1 MTLIRSTVTA
11 LWLICLGHVGLDVVQ
26 ADFGDTADK
35 SFQCPV
41 LTTCPVICVS
51 SINDCP
57 TTSCPPD
64 NVLCP
69 NGECIPCP
77 DNDAASIEECC
88 SARWWLQRNP
98 CPSQSDAAS
107 HRACGSVACPKTDEF
122 LETCF
127 DSFKDPFYD
136 DMALCEDEI
145 KDSGDDFSAKPLSI
159 LGIWL
164 FGLTAAV
171 FFWTRCNNYH
181 VNACQALDDAD
192 AAGGGANNTGAAVG
206 ETPALDGKT
215 QTGYKT
221 PFLGRLLYYAV
232 MLTLLGFQ
240 LLLLAFTWASYY
252 ENQEE
257 ALRAFEITWVVGF
270 LWTFL
275 FKYPTSIRAVFYRRC
290 DLAAATIICVSVPK
304 TANHN
309 KGQVMES
316 PVDVNASSRRTLK
329 GMSVVA
335 LAAVRGITSCTS
347 SLLAYF
353 FHLPGKG
360 GATLHFFPVEYY
372 DHGGSAPQRYFVYSF
387 RRYTFDPR
395 AQKYIP
401 GHLQVANNVGD
412 LQQVAMNRK
421 GLNEEQVLERL
432 EKIGPNVIDMQK
444 PLLSTCIAQEF
455 AKPFYTYQ
463 NFILWTWMPLYY
475 FYLAFIHGSVIV
487 VGGFTVAFFRYRNES
502 NLYKLTHQEGM
513 VNVLR
518 NGKYVPVE
526 HADVV
531 PGDMVEVSSGKLY
544 SDMVLIRT
552 EGLLVDESA
561 LTGES
566 TPMPK
571 TALDI
576 ATESPE
582 MLYDP
587 LLQHRKHTL
596 SAGTS
601 VLESEAKNNLAIVVA
616 TGSYTSK
623 GQLLR
628 DVFSYER
635 HSFQFDKEVGIVFLI
650 LAIECIAAFILVWF
664 MIDEQPVYAW
674 FYGMYVVST
683 LLPPLLPTV
692 FTVSVGISE
701 DRLSK
706 LNIACSNSED
716 ILVAGKVTKAVFD
729 KTGKLLLKNE
739 KATKHGYFNSSN
751 ITLRPPCTTQE
762 H

>member
-1 MTLIRSTVTA
+1 MSLFRSSAAA
-11 LWLICLGHVGLDVVQ
+11 LLLICLGYAGLEVVQ
-26 ADFGDTADK
+26 ADFGDTVDK

-41 LTTCPVICVS
+41 WTTCPVICVS
-51 SINDCP
+51 KLADCP
-57 TTSCPPD
+57 EQCPPGR
-64 NVLCP
+64 VLCP
-69 NGECIPCP
+69 NGDCIPCSD
-77 DNDAASIEECC
+77 DNNCSDADCA
-88 SARWWLQRNP
+88 AKWWLQKSP
-98 CPSQSDAAS
+98 CPSASDAAS
-107 HRACGSVACPKTDEF
+107 HPACGSFACPKTDEF

-127 DSFKDPFYD
+127 TAFTDPFYS

-145 KDSGDDFSAKPLSI
+145 KNSGEAFNAKPLSI

-181 VNACQALDDAD
+181 LNACQSLDDAD
-192 AAGGGANNTGAAVG
+192 AVGGGNNAAG
-206 ETPALDGKT
+206 EASALDGKT
-215 QTGYKT
+215 QTGYTT

-240 LLLLAFTWASYY
+240 VLLLAFTWASYY

-257 ALRAFEITWVVGF
+257 SLRAFETTWVIGF

-275 FKYPTSIRAVFYRRC
+275 FKYPISIRAVFYRRC
-290 DLAAATIICVSVPK
+290 DLALATIICVSVP
-304 TANHN
+304 ANQE

-316 PVDVNASSRRTLK
+316 PVDVGASSRRTLK
-329 GMSVVA
+329 GLSVVA
-335 LAAVRGITSCTS
+335 LAMVRGITSCTS
-347 SLLAYF
+347 FVLGYF
-353 FHLPGKG
+353 FNLPGKG

-372 DHGGSAPQRYFVYSF
+372 NHGGSAPQRYFVYSF
-387 RRYTFDPR
+387 RRYNFDAQ

-401 GHLQVANNVGD
+401 GHLQVANHVGD
-412 LQQVAMNRK
+412 LQQVAINRK
-421 GLNEEQVLERL
+421 GLSEKQVLQRL
-432 EKIGPNVIDMQK
+432 EKIGPNVIDMKK
-444 PLLSTCIAQEF
+444 PLFSTCLAQEF

-475 FYLAFIHGSVIV
+475 FYLALVHGSVIV
-487 VGGFTVAFFRYRNES
+487 VGGFTVAVFRYRNES

-526 HADVV
+526 HSDVV

-544 SDMVLIRT
+544 TDMVLIRT

-571 TALDI
+571 TAMDI

-582 MLYDP
+582 MVYDP

-596 SAGTS
+596 SAGTF

-650 LAIECIAAFILVWF
+650 LTIECIAAFILVWIL
-664 MIDEQPVYAW
+664 IDEQPVYAW

-683 LLPPLLPTV
+683 LLPPLLPTI

-706 LNIACSNSED
+706 LKIACSNSED

-729 KTGKLLLKNE
+729 KTGKCLVLSKNT
-739 KATKHGYFNSSN
+739 TKHNCAYRSN
-751 ITLRPPCTTQE
+751 NILRPLPITLQE